1 MSGVK
6 FIDITVPQIN
16 RRRLQLRG
24 FTLIEMLVVIAIIAI
39 LAALLLPAL
48 ARAKNAAKGISSLN
62 NLRQIGIAN
71 QMYLDDN
78 RGYFTQ
84 HEGYYYQG
92 AIIDRQEGKNLGL
105 DKTAKTHW
113 PDQMVRYAPQPKVF
127 LSPFLTTEQIAS
139 EGFSRPFG
147 IDGYRQYIYGGYG
160 YNLHYL
166 GYATGEH
173 GKPGYNARLNADI
186 RQTTST
192 VLVGDTA
199 GAKSHGGTFTGKP
212 EAPYA
217 LDPPLPSLNLGAKLT
232 GYYEG
237 ADGMIET
244 PSPGPYD
251 WKVRAYPAPRNNGRP
266 EFVFVDCHA
275 EAMGIKEIDDSN
287 RDGVRDNGNWNG
299 LNDPFNR

>member
-1 MSGVK
+1 MKS
-6 FIDITVPQIN
+6 IDVTVAQTDC
-16 RRRLQLRG
+16 RRFRLRG
-24 FTLIEMLVVIAIIAI
+24 FTLIELLVVIAIIAI
-39 LAALLLPAL
+39 LAALLLPTL
-48 ARAKNAAKGISSLN
+48 GRAKNAAKGVASLN

-78 RGYFTQ
+78 SGYFTH

-92 AIIDRQEGKNLGL
+92 AIIDRQDGKDLGL
-105 DKTAKTHW
+105 DKSVKTHW

-127 LSPFLTTEQIAS
+127 LSPFLTVEQIAS
-139 EGFSRPFG
+139 ANFSRPFG
-147 IDGYRQYIYGGYG
+147 IDGYRQFIYGGYG

-173 GKPGYNARLNADI
+173 GKPGYSARMDADI
-186 RQTTST
+186 RQPTST

-199 GAKSHGGTFTGKP
+199 GSKSKGGVFTGKP

-217 LDPPLPSLNLGAKLT
+217 LEPPLPSLNLGAKLA

-237 ADGMIET
+237 VDDVIET

-275 EAMGIKEIDDSN
+275 VAMGIKEIDDSN

-299 LNDPFNR
+299 LHDPFNR

>member
-1 MSGVK
+1 MKS
-6 FIDITVPQIN
+6 IDVTVAQTDC
-16 RRRLQLRG
+16 RRFRLRG
-24 FTLIEMLVVIAIIAI
+24 FTLIELLVVIAIIAI
-39 LAALLLPAL
+39 LAALLLPTL
-48 ARAKNAAKGISSLN
+48 GRAKNAAKGVASLN

-78 RGYFTQ
+78 SGYFTH

-92 AIIDRQEGKNLGL
+92 AIIDRQDGKDLGL
-105 DKTAKTHW
+105 DKSVKTHW

-127 LSPFLTTEQIAS
+127 LSPFLTVEQIAS
-139 EGFSRPFG
+139 ANFSRPFG
-147 IDGYRQYIYGGYG
+147 IDGYRQFIYGGYG

-173 GKPGYNARLNADI
+173 GKPGYSARMDADI
-186 RQTTST
+186 RQPTST

-199 GAKSHGGTFTGKP
+199 GSKSKGGVFTGKP

-217 LDPPLPSLNLGAKLT
+217 LEPPLPSLNLGAKLA

-237 ADGMIET
+237 VDDVIET

-275 EAMGIKEIDDSN
+275 VAMGIKEIDDSN
-287 RDGVRDNGNWNG
+287 RDGIRDNGNWNG

>member
-1 MSGVK
+1 MKS
-6 FIDITVPQIN
+6 IDVTVAQIN
-16 RRRLQLRG
+16 CRRLRRRG
-24 FTLIEMLVVIAIIAI
+24 FTLIELLVVIAIIAI
-39 LAALLLPAL
+39 LAALLLPTL
-48 ARAKNAAKGISSLN
+48 GRAKNAAKGISNLN

-71 QMYLDDN
+71 HMYLDDN
-78 RGYFTQ
+78 KGYFPH
-84 HEGYYYQG
+84 HEGYYYHG
-92 AIIDRQEGKNLGL
+92 SIIDRQEGKNLGL
-105 DKTAKTHW
+105 TKAVKTHW
-113 PDQMVRYAPQPKVF
+113 PDQMVYYAPQPKVF

-139 EGFSRPFG
+139 EDFSRPFG

-173 GKPGYNARLNADI
+173 DKPGYSARLGTDI
-186 RQTTST
+186 RKPTST

-199 GAKSHGGTFTGKP
+199 GAKSHRGTYTGKP
-212 EAPYA
+212 EAPYV

-251 WKVRAYPAPRNNGRP
+251 WKVRAYPAPRNNGKP
-266 EFVFVDCHA
+266 GFVFVDCHA
-275 EAMGIKEIDDSN
+275 EAMGIQKIDDSN
-287 RDGVRDNGNWNG
+287 GDGVRDNGNWNG
-299 LNDPFNR
+299 LHDPFNR

>member
-1 MSGVK
+1 MKS
-6 FIDITVPQIN
+6 IDVTVAQTDC
-16 RRRLQLRG
+16 RRFRLRG
-24 FTLIEMLVVIAIIAI
+24 FTLIELLVVIAIIAI
-39 LAALLLPAL
+39 LAALLLPTL
-48 ARAKNAAKGISSLN
+48 GRAKNAAKGVASLN

-78 RGYFTQ
+78 SGYFTH

-92 AIIDRQEGKNLGL
+92 AIIDRQDGKDLGL
-105 DKTAKTHW
+105 DKSVKTHW

-127 LSPFLTTEQIAS
+127 LSPFLTVEQIAS
-139 EGFSRPFG
+139 ANFSRPFG
-147 IDGYRQYIYGGYG
+147 IDGYRQFIYGGYG

-173 GKPGYNARLNADI
+173 GKPGYSARMDADI
-186 RQTTST
+186 RQPTST

-199 GAKSHGGTFTGKP
+199 GSKSKGGVFTGKP

-217 LDPPLPSLNLGAKLT
+217 LEPPLPSLNLGAKLA

-237 ADGMIET
+237 VDDVIET

-275 EAMGIKEIDDSN
+275 VAMGIKEIDDSN

-299 LNDPFNR
+299 LNDPLNR

>member
-1 MSGVK
+1 VA
-6 FIDITVPQIN
+6 
-16 RRRLQLRG
+16 G
-24 FTLIEMLVVIAIIAI
+24 FTH
-39 LAALLLPAL
+39 
-48 ARAKNAAKGISSLN
+48 
-62 NLRQIGIAN
+62 
-71 QMYLDDN
+71 
-78 RGYFTQ
+78 

-92 AIIDRQEGKNLGL
+92 AIIDRQDGKDLGL
-105 DKTAKTHW
+105 DKSVKTHW

-127 LSPFLTTEQIAS
+127 LSPFLTVEQIAS
-139 EGFSRPFG
+139 ANFSRPFG
-147 IDGYRQYIYGGYG
+147 IDGYRQFIYGGYG

-173 GKPGYNARLNADI
+173 GKPGYSARMDADI
-186 RQTTST
+186 RQPTST

-199 GAKSHGGTFTGKP
+199 GSKSKGGVFTGKP

-217 LDPPLPSLNLGAKLT
+217 LEPPLPSLNLGAKLA

-237 ADGMIET
+237 VDDVIET

-275 EAMGIKEIDDSN
+275 VAMGIKEIDDSN

-299 LNDPFNR
+299 LNDPLNR

>member
-1 MSGVK
+1 MKSLDV
-6 FIDITVPQIN
+6 TVAQIN
-16 RRRLQLRG
+16 CRRWRRRG
-24 FTLIEMLVVIAIIAI
+24 FTLIELLVVIAIIAI
-39 LAALLLPAL
+39 LAALLLPTL
-48 ARAKNAAKGISSLN
+48 GRAKNAAKGIANLN

-71 QMYLDDN
+71 QMYLDDSN
-78 RGYFTQ
+78 GFFAH

-105 DKTAKTHW
+105 TKAVKTHW
-113 PDQMVRYAPQPKVF
+113 PDQMVYYAPQPKVF

-139 EGFSRPFG
+139 EDFSRPFG

-173 GKPGYNARLNADI
+173 GKPGYSARLGADI
-186 RQTTST
+186 RHPSST
-192 VLVGDTA
+192 VFVGDTA
-199 GAKSHGGTFTGKP
+199 GSKSHRGVYTGKP

-237 ADGMIET
+237 DDGMIET

-251 WKVRAYPAPRNNGRP
+251 WQVRAYPAPRNNGKP
-266 EFVFVDCHA
+266 GFVFVDTHA
-275 EAMGIKEIDDSN
+275 EGMGIQKIDDSN
-287 RDGVRDNGNWNG
+287 GDGVRDNGNWNG
-299 LNDPFNR
+299 LHDPFNR

>member
-1 MSGVK
+1 MKS
-6 FIDITVPQIN
+6 IDVTVAQTDC
-16 RRRLQLRG
+16 RRFRLRG
-24 FTLIEMLVVIAIIAI
+24 FTLIELLVVIAIIAI
-39 LAALLLPAL
+39 LAALLLPTL
-48 ARAKNAAKGISSLN
+48 GRAKNAAKGVASLN

-78 RGYFTQ
+78 SGYFTH

-92 AIIDRQEGKNLGL
+92 AIIDRQDGKDLGL
-105 DKTAKTHW
+105 DKSVKTHW
-113 PDQMVRYAPQPKVF
+113 PDQMVRYAPQPKEF
-127 LSPFLTTEQIAS
+127 LSPFLTVEQIAS
-139 EGFSRPFG
+139 ANFSRPFG
-147 IDGYRQYIYGGYG
+147 IDGYRQFIYGGYG

-173 GKPGYNARLNADI
+173 GKPGYSARMDADI
-186 RQTTST
+186 RQPTST

-199 GAKSHGGTFTGKP
+199 GSKSKGGVFTGKP

-217 LDPPLPSLNLGAKLT
+217 LEPPLPSLNLGAKLA

-237 ADGMIET
+237 VDDVIET

-275 EAMGIKEIDDSN
+275 VAMGIKEIDDSN

-299 LNDPFNR
+299 LNDPLNR